1 MARRIKIEMQTL
13 STEGRRLNVVGYRPT
28 PASRFAVTR
37 AADRPEGPWLIT
49 HVRSGCGV
57 TSILPATSRKLTM
70 TDKLAVIAAW
80 EAMTHLDWSA
90 FDELPQVTPDSNK
103 FPLIDQTKAPPAVRA
118 MRETAA
124 TILNA

>member
-1 MARRIKIEMQTL
+1 
-13 STEGRRLNVVGYRPT
+13 
-28 PASRFAVTR
+28 
-37 AADRPEGPWLIT
+37 
-49 HVRSGCGV
+49 V

-103 FPLIDQTKAPPAVRA
+103 FPLIDQAKAMPAVRA
-118 MRETAA
+118 MRETAGKVIFA
-124 TILNA
+124 RRKGD

>member
-1 MARRIKIEMQTL
+1 MTRRIKIEMQTL
-13 STEGRRLNVVGYRPT
+13 SAEGRRLNVVGYRPT

-57 TSILPATSRKLTM
+57 TSILPATPRKLTM

-103 FPLIDQTKAPPAVRA
+103 FPLIDQTKASPAVRA